1 MSVGFYFRKSWGA
14 EPSDGGA
21 RFRLWAPS
29 QERIFVRVAEG
40 NRDLPMRQ
48 AGDGW
53 FELETDA
60 VKPGGGY
67 SFVLADGMAVND
79 PAARAQVDG
88 VNGPSRLIDP
98 KTYEWRTAD
107 WRGRPWEE
115 VVFYE
120 LHTGTFS
127 PEGTF
132 DGIRRKLDHLAETGI
147 TCIELLPVAQ
157 FGGNRGWGYDGVLLY
172 APHQAYGG
180 PDALKRLVDE
190 AHARGL
196 MMFLDVVYNH
206 FGPEG
211 NYLSLYA
218 PDFFH
223 PENKTPWGAAIA
235 YEKRPVRDFFIE
247 NALYWLEEYRFDG
260 LRLDAVD
267 QVAKQSK
274 EPVLEEIAEAIRA
287 RIPDRHIHLTTEDER
302 NITSLHE
309 RDEQGRVKLYS
320 GEWNDDVHHVFH
332 TAATGER
339 EGYYLDYAD
348 DPVGQLARALATGF
362 VYQGE
367 PSPHHEGRPRGVPSA
382 HMPPSAFVDF
392 LQNHDQIGNRA
403 FGDRITTLATPEM
416 VEALLAILLLSPHIP
431 LLYMGE
437 EWGETRPFNF
447 FTDFHDEL
455 GDAVREGRRREFAKW
470 PAFAD
475 PQTRE
480 KIPDP
485 NSEKTFLGSKLDWD
499 KVQQPVHRARFDLVK
514 ELLAVRRDEIAPRS
528 GHIGGNAGEAE
539 RLGDRGFRVTWRLQG
554 GGTLSLLA
562 NLGDQPVAI
571 GAAPS
576 GRVLHAHG
584 TGKGGDLAST
594 GLAAGTVVLALDERR
609 GAEPAR

>member
-1 MSVGFYFRKSWGA
+1 VL
-14 EPSDGGA
+14 E
-21 RFRLWAPS
+21 
-29 QERIFVRVAEG
+29 
-40 NRDLPMRQ
+40 
-48 AGDGW
+48 AGDAGSNW
-53 FELETDA
+53 KPDA
-60 VKPGGGY
+60 LQFGAGY
-67 SFVLADGMAVND
+67 SFVARHGMAGIHD
-79 PAARAQVDG
+79 PAARAQVYG
-88 VNGPSRLIDP
+88 VNGPDKLVRTRIRY
-98 KTYEWRTAD
+98 KWQTAD

-120 LHTGTFS
+120 LHTGTFR
-127 PEGTF
+127 PKARF
-132 DGIRRKLDHLAETGI
+132 DGIRRKLDHLVETGI
-147 TCIELLPVAQ
+147 TCVELLPVAQ

-180 PDALKRLVDE
+180 PDGLKRLVDE
-190 AHARGL
+190 AHGRGL

-218 PDFFH
+218 PEFFH
-223 PENKTPWGAAIA
+223 PENQTPWGAAIA
-235 YEKRPVRDFFIE
+235 YEKRQVRDFFIE
-247 NALYWLEEYRFDG
+247 NSLYWLQEYRFDG

-267 QVAKQSK
+267 QIAKQSK
-274 EPVLEEIAEAIRA
+274 EPMLEEIAEAIRA
-287 RIPDRHIHLTTEDER
+287 RFADRHIHLTTEDER

-403 FGDRITTLATPEM
+403 FGDRITTLAEPKA
-416 VEALLAILLLSPHIP
+416 VDALLTILLLSPHIP

-475 PQTRE
+475 PETRK

-485 NSEKTFLGSKLDWD
+485 NAESTFAGSKLDWD
-499 KVQQPVHRARFDLVK
+499 KLSQKEHRSRFERMK
-514 ELLAVRRDEIAPRS
+514 ELLDTRRREIAPLIAR
-528 GHIGGNAGEAE
+528 IGGNAGAAE
-539 RLGDRGFRVTWRLQG
+539 QLADRAFAVTWTLTG
-554 GGTLSLLA
+554 GGQLSMFA
-562 NLGDQPVAI
+562 NLGTQPASLGEV
-571 GAAPS
+571 PQ
-576 GRVLHAHG
+576 GRILY
-584 TGKGGDLAST
+584 S
-594 GLAAGTVVLALDERR
+594 AGF
-609 GAEPAR
+609 